1 MTSTGIYRS
10 IVVELERQRHA
21 RGYSMDV
28 MSELMGVAERSYAK
42 MVHPDTAS
50 GRQASWDKLQKAVD
64 VLFCEGFE
72 VVIRKGGVAVEMGP
86 GTKRL
91 IRHSAAHFDSRTQ
104 RELMREIGL
113 KGAANGGNM
122 RARKLSRCPPAQGDC
137 KKGWIG
143 ERRRAIAKA
152 EIRAPWPRNRTR
164 F

>member
-64 VLFCEGFE
+64 VLFCDGFE
-72 VVIRKGGVAVEMGP
+72 VVIRNGGVAVEMGP

-113 KGAANGGNM
+113 KGALAYVE
-122 RARKLSRCPPAQGDC
+122 K
-137 KKGWIG
+137 
-143 ERRRAIAKA
+143 
-152 EIRAPWPRNRTR
+152 
-164 F
+164 

>member
-113 KGAANGGNM
+113 KGASNGGNM
-122 RARKLSRCPPAQGDC
+122 RARKLGVRRRKEIA
-137 KKGWIG
+137 KKAGLASAAARSLKRQI
-143 ERRRAIAKA
+143 ERRGREIERA
-152 EIRAPWPRNRTR
+152 